1 LIARQK
7 QSGFMQS
14 LFDCVLLSIR
24 NSKTG
29 ANILRGAARFLLA
42 GHFLLC
48 FDSVLIY
55 LRVSGYRGRAIYKEK
70 QTWIIK

>member
-1 LIARQK
+1 
-7 QSGFMQS
+7 MQS
-14 LFDCVLLSIR
+14 PFDCVLLSIR

-29 ANILRGAARFLLA
+29 AKILRGAARLWLACYFLL
-42 GHFLLC
+42 F

-70 QTWIIK
+70 IAWIIK

>member
-1 LIARQK
+1 
-7 QSGFMQS
+7 MQS
-14 LFDCVLLSIR
+14 PFDCVLLSIR

-29 ANILRGAARFLLA
+29 AKIMRGAARFWLA
-42 GHFLLC
+42 CYFLLC

-55 LRVSGYRGRAIYKEK
+55 LRVIGYHGRAIYKEK

>member
-1 LIARQK
+1 
-7 QSGFMQS
+7 MQS
-14 LFDCVLLSIR
+14 PFDCVLLSIR

-29 ANILRGAARFLLA
+29 AKIMRGAARFWLA
-42 GHFLLC
+42 CYFLLC

-70 QTWIIK
+70 IKWIIK